1 MQLFINNWS
10 ATLMAAAA
18 AAAAATQLEIDSAS
32 AARLIGLG
40 EGDYYLLTLARVEAG
55 QEVEWEVVKVTAL
68 SGSALTVERAQEGTD
83 ALEWAVGSSL
93 SLRATAGTLAA
104 LQSSGGGG
112 GGGGGSGRFGKPRL
126 PPGLSFCPYQI
137 AAGSSEFAQ
146 SFISGRA
153 VAVPFELDF
162 DMSVNGLG
170 VYVGTANASAWVE
183 IALYDSDAEGWPSQR
198 LGAVEISAA
207 SAGHRMNDLGE
218 PLSLQPGRLYWLA
231 ILPSQTVMLRGAG
244 APVIGPP
251 GTSGS
256 CSSLTRASTEL
267 PETWAFTASDF
278 GIGGASPMITI
289 RRTESA

>member
-1 MQLFINNWS
+1 MQLFVNNWS
-10 ATLMAAAA
+10 AILMAGIGVSD
-18 AAAAATQLEIDSAS
+18 TELEIDSSS
-32 AARLIGLG
+32 AARLTGLG
-40 EGDYYLLTLARVEAG
+40 SGDYYLLTLARVEAG
-55 QEVEWEVVKVTAL
+55 QEVAWEVVKVTAL

-83 ALEWAVGSSL
+83 ALAWAVGSSL

-104 LQSSGGGG
+104 LQSSGG

-137 AAGSSEFAQ
+137 AAGSSEYAQ
-146 SFISGRA
+146 TFISGQA
-153 VAVPFELDF
+153 VAVPFEIDF

-170 VYVGTANASAWVE
+170 VYVGTAKASTWVE
-183 IALYDSDAEGWPSQR
+183 IALYDSDAEGWPNQR

-231 ILPSQTVMLRGAG
+231 ILPDQSVMLRGAG

-267 PETWAFTASDF
+267 PETWAFTTSDF
-278 GIGGASPMITI
+278 GLGGPSPMITI